1 MTQVKESHLSSG
13 SFDVPKPMAPKAI
26 LLDFDGVIADT
37 ENLHVAA
44 WQRTLS
50 ALGWQVPDLVAA
62 ASAEIDDREFIRDL
76 FTSRGIP
83 AVKVEEWVRRK
94 QVLTIRMLAN
104 SPRLYPGVV
113 ELVREL
119 QGRVRLAVV
128 SGTWRE
134 NIEAVLGA
142 TGLARAFETIV
153 GKEDVKAVKPDPE
166 AYLLALKQLRIP
178 PRDAV
183 AFEDSPSGLAA
194 ARGAGVPVI
203 AVGHRR
209 AFGDWVGHA
218 TYISGLE
225 PVEGL
230 LRHLG
235 L

>member
-1 MTQVKESHLSSG
+1 
-13 SFDVPKPMAPKAI
+13 MAPKAI
-26 LLDFDGVIADT
+26 LLDFDGVIAET
-37 ENLHVAA
+37 ENHHIAA

-50 ALGWQVPDLVAA
+50 ALGWQVPDRVAA
-62 ASAEIDDREFIRDL
+62 VSAEVDDREFIKDL
-76 FTSRGIP
+76 FANRGLP
-83 AVKVEEWVRRK
+83 TVKVEEWVRRK
-94 QVLTIRMLAN
+94 QALLIRMLGD
-104 SPRLYPGVV
+104 SPRVYPGVV

-119 QGRVRLAVV
+119 RGRVRLAVV

-134 NIEAVLGA
+134 NIDAVLDA
-142 TGLARAFETIV
+142 VGLAGSFETIV

-166 AYLLALKQLRIP
+166 AYHLALRRLNSQPKE
-178 PRDAV
+178 AM

-194 ARGAGVPVI
+194 ARAAGVPVI

-209 AFGDWVGHA
+209 SFGDWVGNA
-218 TYISGLE
+218 AYISGLE